1 MYSLDETQ
9 CQSLNTRGEKAY
21 DKKNNIGIAVCGI
34 IADTIG

>member
-21 DKKNNIGIAVCGI
+21 DEKIYSGIAMCCVNY
-34 IADTIG
+34 